1 MKERP
6 TSPPQQTGPYCN
18 DQYNELPELGFHGA
32 ICEAARD
39 AIMVVDTGGIISY
52 LNPTAARIFGHERS
66 GLLGHAISEVLAPS
80 DKEHDPLA
88 PGSASAAEGDR
99 GIRDLACLHKDGGEF
114 WVELTVAPVELAGG
128 PHVVM
133 IMRDSSRGRQMM
145 EELDKSRRAAEEA
158 SRLKS
163 EFLAN
168 MSHEIRTPMNGI
180 IGMAD
185 LLLDT
190 PLNQLQR
197 QFLDSVKASADSL
210 LLIINDI
217 LDFSKIEARRLELDS
232 EVFNLHDL
240 LGDTLAPLG
249 LRANEKGL
257 ELTYYVDSKIPGALV
272 GDPGRLR
279 QIIVNLVG
287 NAIKFTEE
295 GEVAVF
301 VKQER
306 KSARYSGLHFSVAD
320 TGVGIPEEKQRLVF
334 EAFRQADA
342 STSRLHGGTG
352 LGLAICSSLVK
363 MMGGRIWLESE
374 EGKGSTFKFTARL
387 GWTEEEQEQ
396 TAVRKAE
403 RLANMRALVVDD
415 NATNRQLLVALLGQW
430 KIRVEERD
438 SGPAA
443 MEVLAR
449 AVAQEDP
456 FAVVVA
462 DAEMPLMDGLELAW
476 WIRQNPSYDAAII
489 ILLPAQSRPDDVA
502 RGKELGVGA
511 YVTKPVKQ
519 VHLLDA
525 LLKVLSG
532 RTNRTTS
539 LFPVV
544 GEAASEERPLR
555 ILVAEDTPINQQ
567 VVTHMLGRRGHEVV
581 VVENGLEAVE
591 ALERETY
598 DLVLMDLQMPRMG
611 GFEATGRIRQREE
624 GTGARI
630 PIIALTAHAMAGDE
644 ERCLEAGMD
653 GYLSK
658 PFRMAALLEVIHKH
672 VHGGDA
678 EENGGQED
686 DAAADDAREHGV
698 ELAGVQGDVAELAG
712 AQVDGTHVVP
722 CVPPADAQV
731 DNTHVVP
738 GVPPMDQQDEV
749 FDAEGVM
756 DQLEGDMELLRDMV
770 EMLVEDGPAMLEALA
785 GALTE
790 GDSEE
795 VRKTAHKLKGSL
807 GYFHPRRAAAMA
819 KEMED
824 RGRQGE
830 LDAGDELLNALRREV
845 ARLQEALGKF
855 VERGADV
862 S

>member
-1 MKERP
+1 MVLMDAAGVISYINRAAEEMLGYRP
-6 TSPPQQTGPYCN
+6 GELEGQTLHQVLIPPAQR
-18 DQYNELPELGFHGA
+18 D
-32 ICEAARD
+32 AARRGVEQFALSGD
-39 AIMVVDTGGIISY
+39 GPMVGKLQELT
-52 LNPTAARIFGHERS
+52 
-66 GLLGHAISEVLAPS
+66 
-80 DKEHDPLA
+80 
-88 PGSASAAEGDR
+88 
-99 GIRDLACLHKDGGEF
+99 CLHKDGR
-114 WVELTVAPVELAGG
+114 ELPVELSISRVELASGHHALG
-128 PHVVM
+128 
-133 IMRDSSRGRQMM
+133 ILRDSSRSRKMM
-145 EELDKSRRAAEEA
+145 EELEESRRSAEEA

-217 LDFSKIEARRLELDS
+217 LDFSKIEARRLELES
-232 EVFNLHDL
+232 EAFNLHDL

-279 QIIVNLVG
+279 QIIINLVG

-301 VKQER
+301 VKLER
-306 KSARYSGLHFSVAD
+306 KNDRQAGLHFSVAD
-320 TGVGIPEEKQRLVF
+320 TGLGIPEEKQRLVF

-342 STSRLHGGTG
+342 STCREHGGTG

-374 EGKGSTFKFTARL
+374 EGRGATFKFTALL
-387 GWTEEEQEQ
+387 GWIEEELQDA
-396 TAVRKAE
+396 TARKAKQ
-403 RLANMRALVVDD
+403 LAGARALVVDD
-415 NATNRQLLVALLGQW
+415 NATNRQLLVELLERWQL
-430 KIRVEERD
+430 RVEERD

-443 MEVLAR
+443 MEVLTR
-449 AVAQEDP
+449 AVVQEDP

-462 DAEMPLMDGLELAW
+462 DAEMPIMDGLELAW
-476 WIRQNPSYDAAII
+476 WIRQNPSYDSAII
-489 ILLPAQSRPDDVA
+489 ILLPAQSRPEDVA
-502 RGKELGVGA
+502 RGRELGVAA

-519 VHLLDA
+519 AHLLDA
-525 LLKVLSG
+525 LLKALAG
-532 RTNRTTS
+532 RTMRTTS

-544 GEAASEERPLR
+544 GVDPGQEQPLR

-567 VVTHMLGRRGHEVV
+567 VATHMLGRQGHEVV

-591 ALERETY
+591 ILERETF
-598 DLVLMDLQMPRMG
+598 DLVFMDLQMPRMG
-611 GFEATGRIRQREE
+611 GFEATARIRQREAD
-624 GTGARI
+624 TGQRV
-630 PIIALTAHAMAGDE
+630 PIVALTAHAMAGDE

-658 PFRMAALLEVIHKH
+658 PFRMAALLEAIGKH
-672 VHGGDA
+672 VGGGEA
-678 EENGGQED
+678 GQGQGQGQGQGKGQE
-686 DAAADDAREHGV
+686 G
-698 ELAGVQGDVAELAG
+698 QGQGQGQGQGKGQE
-712 AQVDGTHVVP
+712 T
-722 CVPPADAQV
+722 
-731 DNTHVVP
+731 
-738 GVPPMDQQDEV
+738 V
-749 FDAEGVM
+749 FDVEGVM
-756 DQLEGDMELLRDMV
+756 EQLDGDMELLQDMV
-770 EMLVEDGPAMLEALA
+770 EILAEDGPGLLEALA
-785 GALTE
+785 GAVNE
-790 GDSEE
+790 GDAER

-819 KEMED
+819 KELED

-830 LDAGDELLNALRREV
+830 LDGAPELLDSLRQEV
-845 ARLQEALGKF
+845 TLLQQAVEAF
-855 VERGADV
+855 VAGG
-862 S
+862 